1 MKIVDKS
8 GSHMTQRD
16 IEIIKMGIKG
26 GRVGKGFFGI
36 KGSKNFYEITK
47 TGKDRYEVLR
57 ESVYRNDY
65 GARRIKKSRFKF
77 RVVK

>member
-16 IEIIKMGIKG
+16 IEIVKMGIKG

-36 KGSKNFYEITK
+36 KGSKNQFKITRI
-47 TGKDRYEVLR
+47 GKDRYEVLK
-57 ESVYRNDY
+57 EELYKNDY
-65 GARRIKKSRFKF
+65 GARRIQKYKSKF
-77 RVVK
+77 RVEK